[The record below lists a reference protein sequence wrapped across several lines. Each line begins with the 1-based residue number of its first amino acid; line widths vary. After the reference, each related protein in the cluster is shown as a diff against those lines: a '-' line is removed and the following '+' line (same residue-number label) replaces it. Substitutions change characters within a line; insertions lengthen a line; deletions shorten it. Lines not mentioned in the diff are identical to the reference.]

1 MRWRAFLKFS
11 LPGYVNYISQ
21 RQVLQRGKS
30 IATKDH
36 KDRKESKKHLIPTAE
51 SPLDCRRVLI

>member
-11 LPGYVNYISQ
+11 LLGYVNYISQ

-30 IATKDH
+30 FATKDH
-36 KDRKESKKHLIPTAE
+36 KDRKESKKHLIPTGE